1 MKEKEKDLEYF
12 PYLPYSQVED
22 NKRCQNILKEME
34 KDPFTFHKKKSSLMN
49 LYNINLQKDSGENQ
63 ELLFFQKR
71 HDKDINSYNNF
82 MQKKSS
88 TIEANARN
96 YLKYISH
103 PININ
108 NLSKRRSQ
116 KDYSSIKENINSNI
130 NNLSTLTHSNSN
142 LNIDNKETGKSSLY
156 FNLKKNPTEKNIFT
170 KKSEFIAGNVKIKR
184 SDITNPSYF
193 NEIGEEIVKLNND
206 VMNYNIREAQKK
218 LNKKMMNKNEDIS
231 ISPEKIN
238 NRDYYNIGE
247 STLNVNPII
256 NKGSYFQN
264 ELKNIKKYYG
274 RKRTDLMII

>member
-1 MKEKEKDLEYF
+1 MKNKNVEYF
-12 PYLPYSQVED
+12 PYLPYSQIED

-34 KDPFTFHKKKSSLMN
+34 KDPFTFHKKKSPLMN

-108 NLSKRRSQ
+108 NLSTRRSQ
-116 KDYSSIKENINSNI
+116 KDYSSIKENVNSNI

-142 LNIDNKETGKSSLY
+142 LNIDNKETEKSSLY

-193 NEIGEEIVKLNND
+193 NEIGEEIMKLNND